1 MAPKPPPVEHQIRA
15 FELVSEGMSLSA
27 ARQVLNSEGIE
38 VKGLETV
45 RRWALAGAK
54 AAALL
59 REMSDDPD
67 ETTTPEFVRQKFTH
81 FLNELLKRG
90 FQELDHGNAE
100 YKDIAPIMLRIATE
114 EARVLGGYGALK
126 IDHTYN
132 GGKPIEVDPSTQMLI
147 AAMQEKARRRDEELR
162 KSGDQE

>member
-1 MAPKPPPVEHQIRA
+1 RHFLTKIVTESERGSPVAPKPPPVEHQIRA

-114 EARVLGGYGALK
+114 EARVLG
-126 IDHTYN
+126 
-132 GGKPIEVDPSTQMLI
+132 
-147 AAMQEKARRRDEELR
+147 
-162 KSGDQE
+162 